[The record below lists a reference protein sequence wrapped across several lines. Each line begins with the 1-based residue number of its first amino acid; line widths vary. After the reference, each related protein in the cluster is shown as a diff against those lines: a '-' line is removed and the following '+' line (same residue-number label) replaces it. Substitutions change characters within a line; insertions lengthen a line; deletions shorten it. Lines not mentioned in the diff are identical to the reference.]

1 MKVND
6 KVEHLLKTQPRLR
19 NSDKELLLAFWE
31 DQGLYFSETQK
42 KAIYACTPAETIT
55 RARRKLRSQYPGDKK
70 VEDKRFDKFKEF
82 RDEYGDQQRFF

>member
-1 MKVND
+1 MRVHD

-42 KAIYACTPAETIT
+42 KAIYACTPAESIT
-55 RARRKLRSQYPGDKK
+55 RARRSLRDKYPGIKI
-70 VEDKRFDKFKEF
+70 VEEARYEAFKEF
-82 RDEYGDQQRFF
+82 RDEYGQPKLWK